1 MPPDSPTTNNGGP
14 EEIFHKTVLTH
25 NAQYINAGKLNKQH
39 VATMQDRVN
48 KNCKGTSAVKKIG
61 MDWVQSKHMENP
73 VEGI

>member
-39 VATMQDRVN
+39 E
-48 KNCKGTSAVKKIG
+48 NCKGTSAVKNIG